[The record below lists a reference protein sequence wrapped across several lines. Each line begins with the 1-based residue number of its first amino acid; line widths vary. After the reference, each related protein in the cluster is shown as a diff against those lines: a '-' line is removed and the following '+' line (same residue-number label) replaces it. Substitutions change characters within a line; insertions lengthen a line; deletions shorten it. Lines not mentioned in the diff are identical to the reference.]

1 LKISKYS
8 IISFPI
14 VYIILGYNDLF
25 AIKYTSPV
33 DTPPQEAFIDKFV
46 NTTTH
51 LGIEKIVI
59 ALVVAVVVNIIVNRR
74 K

>member
-8 IISFPI
+8 IISFFI
-14 VYIILGYNDLF
+14 VYIILGYTTFF
-25 AIKYTSPV
+25 AIKYISPV

-46 NTTTH
+46 NTITH
-51 LGIEKIVI
+51 LSIGKIII